1 MKAIGRFIRTV
12 LILAVIVIGAA
23 VAYALSGHYD
33 VSVGSGHTALT
44 NWYLETVRDRSIGRR
59 AAEIEVPDLTDP
71 DMIEAGAVAYDQA
84 CAGCHGR
91 PGRDPSGNFEPR
103 PPALT
108 RGRPDPARTYW
119 VLRNGIKMSA
129 MPRIDENR
137 LGDEEAW
144 AAIAFLQNASSLTE
158 GEYRDLVEQ
167 PEPEEEDTKDEEG
180 TDEEAEEDGE
190 DAEGSDSE
198 DSDPENGESEE
209 DDGEDNE
216 PEMT

>member
-167 PEPEEEDTKDEEG
+167 PEPEEEPAEADEEEEASEE
-180 TDEEAEEDGE
+180 TSEEEAED
-190 DAEGSDSE
+190 SDSE
-198 DSDPENGESEE
+198 NGEPEEE
-209 DDGEDNE
+209 DDSDSRV
-216 PEMT
+216 T